1 MDVVITDQTPP
12 RRTGLE
18 LARAMTL
25 QRPEMPVFLHT
36 GNGENIASD
45 VMMRSAETNR

>member
-1 MDVVITDQTPP
+1 MKPSSHADDEP
-12 RRTGLE
+12 GLE